1 VIKCQLLPLLVG
13 VALSIISNFQW
24 WVPILKVNF
33 GPTTGNSAFAES
45 PGLCREPSKK
55 LSAKKALPRAPKK
68 ISTKKKHSAKRP
80 LCRELKKL
88 SEKGKHSTMRK
99 DLAKR
104 PLCREHYFGS
114 RQRIFLTI
122 TFFAPNFL
130 YSQYTH
136 IQNLC

>member
-80 LCRELKKL
+80 FCRELKKL

-104 PLCREHYFGS
+104 PLC
-114 RQRIFLTI
+114 
-122 TFFAPNFL
+122 
-130 YSQYTH
+130 
-136 IQNLC
+136 